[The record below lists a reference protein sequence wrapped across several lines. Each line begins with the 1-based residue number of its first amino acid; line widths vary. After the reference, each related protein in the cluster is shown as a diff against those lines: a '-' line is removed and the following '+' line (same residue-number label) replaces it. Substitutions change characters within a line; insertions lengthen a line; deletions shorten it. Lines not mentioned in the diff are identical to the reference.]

1 MDSLAT
7 RFNTE
12 VFDPY
17 LDMLK
22 AQYRFHP
29 QFSHAKHM
37 WEGQLTMEELVQ
49 GPYLEKAQM
58 YAQGEPLDKLSLHEK
73 TRATIKVRLGGRS
86 LYRHQTDALTLLLEK
101 RNAIIAT
108 GTSSGKTLCYQIPI
122 LDDLLRDPSPGLRA
136 IIIYPLNA
144 LVNDQLGEWEQML
157 EEHPHITFARFTGQ
171 TPNSQEQY
179 EERLKAV
186 IGEQLADEQ
195 LTQQEHQH
203 KVEQGLKEQLVRD
216 PQNRLNHREDIRAN
230 PPQVLITNFSMLEY
244 LMERPVDAP
253 IFQNARLKFLV
264 LDEVHAYRGVQ
275 ATEIAFL
282 VRRLKD
288 RLCVEKLIS
297 IATSATLGKPNDSES
312 ETRVCQFAAELFG
325 EDFTKPNPI
334 YGTAAQPQLK
344 SPAFHPT
351 VAQYIHAAESL
362 RTENEAAARQSLCP
376 DISVEPLAALLQRDE
391 NLYRLRKEILTKPVL
406 LREAARQLWPND
418 PQAEGGLQ
426 ALLEIVATAKQDET
440 HDDLL
445 PTRLHYFVRAQDGL
459 HVCLSRQCPARRDG
473 KPAFFVSRK
482 NENTPEGL
490 CPDCNQVDRRSNLV
504 EVVTCR
510 KCGYLY
516 GALQDLG
523 PRRAQNLET
532 GNDTPKPQF
541 DSFATELGWAADSF
555 WSYFSVED
563 DLPYPPQPNADEE
576 DGDQDDLFL
585 NPAELNWCVTCGKKS
600 DQGGGDNCQCASPY
614 LRKIQVFHRQC
625 HHSGK
630 PKDVSNLY
638 SQQKKLLTSCP
649 NCGARNGSGLEPV
662 RRFQESDDETGL
674 AMAIPLSHFRVSSGQ
689 AKAKPRKLLCFTDH
703 RQRAAAFPALLE
715 EETFTHDLGRMIVR
729 IICGQEKPLDLVSL
743 GEALAERADPQ
754 SGQHDPD
761 FFLPA
766 SRFPDEE
773 LDAKAKRNLWI
784 AETFSYF
791 GIPDSARESA
801 EDLGLVAVEYR
812 LKDNEKS
819 AFHELLSVAGLTPS
833 ESTAALQVLLGF
845 IRQRKAFTLPKGRV
859 EPDATAFGRVTADIA
874 YALHREGRSNI
885 QGWLP
890 RLNKN
895 GSYHDNFITDYL
907 RRLLNL
913 PPDETYRLGET
924 IWDFLTSQFLLIEL
938 KKKWK
943 LGHEH
948 LFVVKAPA
956 RYKCDRC
963 GIITAY
969 SVRQCCPRKK
979 CIGKLQACPFDASL
993 ENIIAGWVA
1002 GVGETQYTTLKSEEH
1017 TAQINKDLAKK
1028 IEDEFRAGGV
1038 NLLSSTT
1045 TFEMGINIGDLQK
1058 VLLRNAPPT
1067 SANYVQRV
1075 GRAGR
1080 GTDKNA
1086 VCVTL
1091 CRRTKYDADAWN
1103 DPPTRLMSGEVRTP
1117 TVFTKNRV
1125 IAQRHLNAVAFS
1137 RFLRIRVA
1145 EEQALGEMKQQ
1156 IPLEAFLPSDSRA
1169 KIPRGFQIN
1178 PVTPYLDFSEWL
1190 ETQTEEDIFQ
1200 TQVGQALLEAIDGF
1214 DAGQKETRKTYEK
1227 ILKDIGN
1234 ELSALMNERQ
1244 KLFNQGH
1251 TTESIDRAV
1260 KNLLRN
1266 DVISILAKRGF
1277 LPRYAFPLDVVT
1289 LETGWNRWVRDTDV
1303 ELSRDRGIAIAEFAP
1318 GAQVIAHKKVFTSAG
1333 LYVVSSTDKPER
1345 LWYAKCPSCEQ
1356 IRTARIQEEL
1366 VGDCTVC
1373 QRRITTQYIMP
1384 FVEPFAFS
1392 VKVGKNQG
1400 GAERHR
1406 RTSLIR
1412 QRQTLT
1418 HFIDSVE
1425 ESGFQDSGLFSI
1437 AMKKD
1442 GTLFRY
1448 NLGPENR
1455 GFILC
1460 PSCGYSL
1467 PQGGF
1472 KAKAQKHEKLRI
1484 SSGIADC
1491 ENKNLW
1497 RKPLAYGHE
1506 FRSFCLIARPSGHP
1520 PVESLAFALQKG
1532 LCQLLDIEASDIGV
1546 SWRWLTNRKAA
1557 DDSRA
1562 EIILY
1567 DRTPGGAG
1575 FVQDGFENWSQVVEK
1590 AREICGTCG
1599 CEAACY
1605 DCLKDYGNQSH
1616 HEKLNRSTV
1625 KEWLLNLDTVAAGN
1639 GQNVRGDL
1647 LR

>member
-1 MDSLAT
+1 MASLTT

-12 VFDPY
+12 VFDRY
-17 LDMLK
+17 LDLLK

-29 QFSHAKHM
+29 QFAHAKRM
-37 WEGQLTMEELVQ
+37 WEERLTMEELVQ

-58 YAQGEPLDKLSLHEK
+58 YASGEPSDNLPLHEK
-73 TRATIKVRLGGRS
+73 TRATIRERLGGRS
-86 LYRHQTDALTLLLEK
+86 LYRHQTDALSLLLK
-101 RNAIIAT
+101 KQNAIIAT

-157 EEHPHITFARFTGQ
+157 KEHPHLTFARFTGQ
-171 TPNSQEQY
+171 TPNSQEHY
-179 EERLKAV
+179 EARLKAV
-186 IGEQLADEQ
+186 IEEQLADEQ
-195 LTQQEHQH
+195 LTQQERQRE
-203 KVEQGLKEQLVRD
+203 VEQQLKEQLSCD
-216 PQNRLNHREDIRAN
+216 PKNRLNHREDIRAN

-282 VRRLKD
+282 VRRLKE
-288 RLCVEKLIS
+288 RLCVEKLVS
-297 IATSATLGKPNDSES
+297 IATSATLGKPDDPKSEA
-312 ETRVCQFAAELFG
+312 RVRQFATELFG
-325 EDFTKPNPI
+325 EDFIEPNPI
-334 YGTAAQPQLK
+334 YGTAAEPQLY
-344 SPAFHPT
+344 SPSFHPPVT
-351 VAQYIHAAESL
+351 QYMSAAESL
-362 RTENEAAARQSLCP
+362 RAGEEEIARQSLCP
-376 DISVEPLAALLQRDE
+376 NNTAETLASLLERDE
-391 NLYRLRKEILTKPVL
+391 NLYHLRKDILTQPVL
-406 LREAARQLWPND
+406 LSEAARQLWPND
-418 PQAEGGLQ
+418 PQAEDGLQ
-426 ALLEIVATAKQDET
+426 ALLEIVATAKQDKT

-473 KPAFFVSRK
+473 RPAFYVSRK
-482 NENTPEGL
+482 NENTPEGF
-490 CPDCNQVDRRSNLV
+490 CPACYPDRQSNLI

-523 PRRAQNLET
+523 PRRAQNPEV
-532 GNDTPKPQF
+532 GDDTPKPYF

-555 WSYFSVED
+555 WSYFSVEE
-563 DLPYPPQPNADEE
+563 DLPYPGQPNADEE
-576 DGDQDDLFL
+576 DEDQDDLFL
-585 NPAELNWCVTCGKKS
+585 KPVELDWCVTCGKKN
-600 DQGGGDNCQCASPY
+600 DQGEGDNCRCPSPH
-614 LRKIQVFHRQC
+614 LRKIKVFHRQC
-625 HHSGK
+625 HYSGR
-630 PKDVSNLY
+630 PKDNDNLY
-638 SQQKKLLTSCP
+638 SQRKKPLISCP

-674 AMAIPLSHFRVSSGQ
+674 AMAIPLSHFQVSSGQ
-689 AKAKPRKLLCFTDH
+689 AKAKPPRKLLCFTDH

-729 IICGQEKPLDLVSL
+729 IVYPQEKPLGFVSL

-754 SGQHDPD
+754 LPQYESD

-773 LDAKAKRNLWI
+773 LDARAKRNLWI

-812 LKDNEKS
+812 LKGTDKER
-819 AFHELLSVAGLTPS
+819 FYEMLSVGDLSLS
-833 ESTAALQVLLGF
+833 ESTGALQILLGF

-859 EPDATAFGRVTADIA
+859 EPDAPAFGRVTADIA
-874 YALHREGRSNI
+874 YALRREGKSSV

-890 RLNKN
+890 RRNKD
-895 GSYHDNFITDYL
+895 GSYRDNFITDYL

-913 PPDETYRLGET
+913 PPDETYRLGEK
-924 IWDFLTSQFLLIEL
+924 IWDFLTSQPLLIEH
-938 KKKWK
+938 KGRWK
-943 LGHEH
+943 LDHEN

-969 SVRQCCPRKK
+969 SVRQYCPRKE
-979 CIGKLQACPFDASL
+979 CVGTLQACPFETSQ

-1002 GVGETQYTTLKSEEH
+1002 GTSAAQFTTLKSEEH

-1028 IEDEFRAGGV
+1028 IEDEFRAEGV

-1058 VLLRNAPPT
+1058 VLLRNAPPS

-1080 GTDKNA
+1080 GVDKNA

-1103 DPPTRLMSGEVRTP
+1103 DPPSRLMSGEVRTP
-1117 TVFTKNRV
+1117 TVFTGNRV
-1125 IAQRHLNAVAFS
+1125 IAQRHLNAVVFS
-1137 RFLRIRVA
+1137 RFLRLRVS
-1145 EEQALGEMKQQ
+1145 EEQTLGAMKQQ
-1156 IPLEAFLPSDSRA
+1156 IPLEAFLPLNSRV
-1169 KIPRGFQIN
+1169 KIRGGLSQISSA
-1178 PVTPYLDFSEWL
+1178 TLYLDFPAWL
-1190 ETQTEEDIFQ
+1190 EPQREKDIFQ
-1200 TQVGQALLEAIDGF
+1200 TQAGRSLLPALGDFE
-1214 DAGQKETRKTYEK
+1214 AGQKETEGTYKK
-1227 ILKDIGN
+1227 ILGDIGN
-1234 ELSALMNERQ
+1234 ELSALMSERQ
-1244 KLFNQGH
+1244 KLFDQGH
-1251 TTESIDRAV
+1251 STKDMDLAV
-1260 KNLLRN
+1260 KNLLRS
-1266 DVISILAKRGF
+1266 DVISTLAKRGF

-1289 LETGWNRWVRDTDV
+1289 LETGWNRWSRDTDV

-1318 GAQVIAHKKVFTSAG
+1318 GAQVIARKKVFTSSG

-1345 LWYAKCPSCEQ
+1345 RWYAKCPGCEQ
-1356 IRTARIQEEL
+1356 VRTAQL
-1366 VGDCTVC
+1366 QDQLLGSCSVC
-1373 QRRITTQYIMP
+1373 QNSITNQRLRA
-1384 FVEPFAFS
+1384 FVEPSAFS
-1392 VKVGKNQG
+1392 VRIDKKSG
-1400 GAERHR
+1400 GSERHR

-1425 ESGFQDSGLFSI
+1425 ESSFQDSGLFSI
-1437 AMKKD
+1437 ALKED

-1448 NLGPENR
+1448 NLGPENK

-1460 PSCGYSL
+1460 SSCGYSE
-1467 PQGGF
+1467 PQRGF
-1472 KAKAQKHEKLRI
+1472 RTGKKHQKLRVL
-1484 SSGIADC
+1484 SEGAYC
-1491 ENKNLW
+1491 ENQHLW

-1532 LCQLLDIEASDIGV
+1532 LCRFLDIEASDIGV

-1557 DDSRA
+1557 DGSRA
-1562 EIILY
+1562 EIVLY

-1575 FVQDGFENWSQVVEK
+1575 FVRDGFKNWLHVVEK
-1590 AREICGTCG
+1590 ARAICETCG

-1616 HEKLNRSTV
+1616 HEKLDRRRVGEYLKSQ
-1625 KEWLLNLDTVAAGN
+1625 A
-1639 GQNVRGDL
+1639 
-1647 LR
+1647 

>member
-1 MDSLAT
+1 MDSLTA

-12 VFDPY
+12 VFDRY
-17 LDMLK
+17 LDLLK
-22 AQYRFHP
+22 AQYRFHS
-29 QFSHAKHM
+29 QFSHAKQM
-37 WEGQLTMEELVQ
+37 WEQRLTMEELVQ

-73 TRATIKVRLGGRS
+73 TRATIKARLGGRS

-101 RNAIIAT
+101 QNAIIAT

-157 EEHPHITFARFTGQ
+157 KEHPHITFARFTGQ
-171 TPNSQEQY
+171 TPNSQEHY
-179 EERLKAV
+179 EARLKAV
-186 IGEQLADEQ
+186 IEEKLADEQ
-195 LTQQEHQH
+195 LTQQERQRQ
-203 KVEQGLKEQLVRD
+203 VEEALKEQLAHD
-216 PQNRLNHREDIRAN
+216 PKNRLNHREDIRGN

-253 IFQNARLKFLV
+253 IFKNARLKFLV

-288 RLCVEKLIS
+288 RLRVEKLIS
-297 IATSATLGKPNDSES
+297 IATSATLGKPNDPES
-312 ETRVCQFAAELFG
+312 EARVRQFATKIFG
-325 EDFTKPNPI
+325 EDFIEPNPI
-334 YGTAAQPQLK
+334 YGTAAQPQLGA
-344 SPAFHPT
+344 PPFHPT
-351 VAQYIHAAESL
+351 VTQYLNAAESL
-362 RTENEAAARQSLCP
+362 RAGDEETAHQSLCP
-376 DISVEPLAALLQRDE
+376 NNTAETLASLLERDE
-391 NLYRLRKEILTKPVL
+391 NLYRLRKKILTQPVL
-406 LREAARQLWPND
+406 LSEAARQLWPND
-418 PQAEGGLQ
+418 PQAEDGLQ
-426 ALLEIVATAKQDET
+426 ALLEIVATTKQEGA

-459 HVCLSRQCPARRDG
+459 HVCLSRQCPARGDG
-473 KPAFFVSRK
+473 KPAFYVSRK

-490 CPDCNQVDRRSNLV
+490 CPDCNQAGRRSNLV

-523 PRRAQNLET
+523 PRRAQNPEAEK
-532 GNDTPKPQF
+532 DSPKPQF
-541 DSFATELGWAADSF
+541 DSFSTELGWAADSF
-555 WSYFSVED
+555 WSYFSVEE
-563 DLPYPPQPNADEE
+563 DLPYPGQPNVDEE
-576 DGDQDDLFL
+576 DEDQDNLFL
-585 NPAELNWCVTCGKKS
+585 KPVELEWCISCGKKN
-600 DQGGGDNCQCASPY
+600 DQGEGDNCRCASPH
-614 LRKIQVFHRQC
+614 LRTIQIFHRQC

-638 SQQKKLLTSCP
+638 SQQKKPLTSCP
-649 NCGARNGSGLEPV
+649 NCVARNGSGLEPV

-689 AKAKPRKLLCFTDH
+689 AKAKPPRKLLCFTDH

-729 IICGQEKPLDLVSL
+729 IVHAQEKPLDFVSL
-743 GEALAERADPQ
+743 GEALAKRADPQ
-754 SGQHDPD
+754 SLEHDPD

-801 EDLGLVAVEYR
+801 EDLGLIAVEYR
-812 LKDNEKS
+812 LKEAEKR
-819 AFHELLSVAGLTPS
+819 AFHELLSITDLSPS

-845 IRQRKAFTLPKGRV
+845 IRQRKAFTLPRGRV

-874 YALHREGRSNI
+874 YALHRKGRSSI

-890 RLNKN
+890 RLNKD
-895 GSYHDNFITDYL
+895 GSYHGNFITDYL

-913 PPDETYRLGET
+913 PPDKTYRLGET
-924 IWDFLTSQFLLIEL
+924 VWDFLTSRFLLVEQR
-938 KKKWK
+938 KRWK
-943 LGHEH
+943 LDHEN
-948 LFVVKAPA
+948 LCVVKAPA
-956 RYKCDRC
+956 RYQCDRC

-969 SVRQCCPRKK
+969 SVRQCCPRKE
-979 CIGKLQACPFDASL
+979 CAGALQACPFDTSQ

-1002 GVGETQYTTLKSEEH
+1002 GTGMAQFTTLKSEEH

-1028 IEDEFRAGGV
+1028 IEDEFRAEGV

-1091 CRRTKYDADAWN
+1091 CRRTKYDADAWD
-1103 DPPTRLMSGEVRTP
+1103 DPPNRLMSGEVRTP
-1117 TVFTKNRV
+1117 TVFTENRV

-1145 EEQALGEMKQQ
+1145 DEQALGEMKQQ
-1156 IPLEAFLPSDSRA
+1156 IPLEAFLPLDSRV
-1169 KIPRGFQIN
+1169 KIPGGLSQISSA
-1178 PVTPYLDFSEWL
+1178 TLYLDFPAWL
-1190 ETQTEEDIFQ
+1190 ETQKEEDIFQ
-1200 TQVGQALLEAIDGF
+1200 TQAGRSLLPALGNF
-1214 DAGQKETRKTYEK
+1214 DVGQKETEEAYEK

-1234 ELSALMNERQ
+1234 ELSALMSERD
-1244 KLFNQGH
+1244 KLYQEGRP
-1251 TTESIDRAV
+1251 TVDIERAV
-1260 KNLLRN
+1260 KNLLRS
-1266 DVISILAKRGF
+1266 DVISTLAKRGF

-1289 LETGWNRWVRDTDV
+1289 LETGWNRWSRDADV

-1318 GAQVIAHKKVFTSAG
+1318 GAQVIARKKVFTSAG
-1333 LYVVSSTDKPER
+1333 LYVVSSTDRPDR

-1356 IRTARIQEEL
+1356 IRTAPLQDQLI
-1366 VGDCTVC
+1366 GSCPVC
-1373 QRRITTQYIMP
+1373 QNSITKQRLKA
-1384 FVEPFAFS
+1384 FVEPSAFS
-1392 VKVGKNQG
+1392 VKVEKNRQG
-1400 GAERHR
+1400 SERHR

-1425 ESGFQDSGLFSI
+1425 ESSFHDTGLFAISL
-1437 AMKKD
+1437 KED

-1448 NLGPENR
+1448 NLGPENK
-1455 GFILC
+1455 GFVLC
-1460 PSCGYSL
+1460 PSCGYST
-1467 PQGGF
+1467 PQPGF
-1472 KAKAQKHEKLRI
+1472 KAGKKHKKLREL
-1484 SSGIADC
+1484 SGSTDC
-1491 ENKNLW
+1491 TSTPW
-1497 RKPLAYGHE
+1497 PKPLAYGHE

-1532 LCQLLDIEASDIGV
+1532 LCHFLDIEASDIGV
-1546 SWRWLTNRKAA
+1546 SWRWLANRNAV
-1557 DDSRA
+1557 DTSRA

-1575 FVQDGFENWSQVVEK
+1575 FVKEGLEHWSQVVRK
-1590 AREICGTCG
+1590 AQEICDTCG

-1616 HEKLNRSTV
+1616 HEKLNR
-1625 KEWLLNLDTVAAGN
+1625 DH
-1639 GQNVRGDL
+1639 VRKYLG
-1647 LR
+1647 

>member
-1 MDSLAT
+1 MDSLTA

-12 VFDPY
+12 VFDRY
-17 LDMLK
+17 LDLLK

-29 QFSHAKHM
+29 QFAHAKHM
-37 WEGQLTMEELVQ
+37 WEEKLTMEELVK

-58 YAQGEPLDKLSLHEK
+58 YAPGEPLDKLSLHEK
-73 TRATIKVRLGGRS
+73 TRATIQKRLGGRS

-101 RNAIIAT
+101 QNAIIAT

-157 EEHPHITFARFTGQ
+157 KEHPHLTFARFTGQ

-179 EERLKAV
+179 EERLKAA
-186 IGEQLADEQ
+186 IKEQLADEQ
-195 LTQQEHQH
+195 LTQQERQR

-297 IATSATLGKPNDSES
+297 IATSATLGKPNDPES
-312 ETRVCQFAAELFG
+312 ETRVRQFADELFG

-334 YGTAAQPQLK
+334 YGTAAQPQIE

-351 VAQYIHAAESL
+351 AAQYIHAAESL
-362 RTENEAAARQSLCP
+362 RTENKAAARQSLCP
-376 DISVEPLAALLQRDE
+376 DISAEPLAAFLERDE
-391 NLYRLRKEILTKPVL
+391 NLYRLRKEILTQPVL
-406 LREAARQLWPND
+406 LSEAARQLWPND
-418 PQAEGGLQ
+418 SQAEDGLQ

-459 HVCLSRQCPARRDG
+459 HICLHKQCPARRDG

-482 NENTPEGL
+482 NENTSEGL
-490 CPDCNQVDRRSNLV
+490 CPDCNQVGRRSNLV

-523 PRRAQNLET
+523 PRRAQNSEA

-541 DSFATELGWAADSF
+541 DSFSTELGWAADSF

-563 DLPYPPQPNADEE
+563 DLPYPSQPNADEE
-576 DGDQDDLFL
+576 DGDQDNLFL
-585 NPAELNWCVTCGKKS
+585 DPTELDWCVTCGKKN
-600 DQGGGDNCQCASPY
+600 DQGKGDNCRCASPH
-614 LRKIQVFHRQC
+614 LRKIKIFHRQC
-625 HHSGK
+625 HHFGET
-630 PKDVSNLY
+630 KDVSNLY
-638 SQQKKLLTSCP
+638 SQQKKSLTSCT

-674 AMAIPLSHFRVSSGQ
+674 AMAIPLSHFQVSPRQ
-689 AKAKPRKLLCFTDH
+689 AKAKPPRKLLCFTDH

-729 IICGQEKPLDLVSL
+729 IVEKHDKPLDFVNL
-743 GEALAERADPQ
+743 GEILAERADPQ

-766 SRFPDEE
+766 SRFPDEDE
-773 LDAKAKRNLWI
+773 DLGAKGKRNLWI

-801 EDLGLVAVEYR
+801 EDLGLVAVEYQF
-812 LKDNEKS
+812 KDAEKR
-819 AFHELLSVAGLTPS
+819 AFHEILATPALSLS

-845 IRQRKAFTLPKGRV
+845 IRQRKAFTLPKGV

-874 YALHREGRSNI
+874 YAFRREGRSGI

-890 RLNKN
+890 RRNKD
-895 GSYHDNFITDYL
+895 GKYRDNFITDYL

-913 PPDETYRLGET
+913 QPDDTYRLGEK
-924 IWDFLTSQFLLIEL
+924 IWEFLTSRFLLVEQ
-938 KKKWK
+938 KKRWK
-943 LGHEH
+943 LDHEK
-948 LFVVKAPA
+948 LSVAKAPA
-956 RYKCDRC
+956 RYECDRC
-963 GIITAY
+963 GIVTAY
-969 SVRQCCPRKK
+969 SVLHRCPRKE
-979 CIGKLQACPFDASL
+979 CVGKLQVRSFDASQ
-993 ENIIAGWVA
+993 ESIIARWVA
-1002 GVGETQYTTLKSEEH
+1002 GAGKPQFTTLKSEEH

-1028 IEDEFRAGGV
+1028 IEDEFRAEGV

-1103 DPPTRLMSGEVRTP
+1103 DPPSRLMSGEVRTP
-1117 TVFTKNRV
+1117 IVFTENRV

-1156 IPLEAFLPSDSRA
+1156 IPLEAFLPPDLRT
-1169 KIPRGFQIN
+1169 KIPGGLSQIGSA
-1178 PVTPYLDFSEWL
+1178 TLYLDFPAWL

-1200 TQVGQALLEAIDGF
+1200 TQAGRSLLPALGNF
-1214 DAGQKETRKTYEK
+1214 DAGQKETERIYKK
-1227 ILKDIGN
+1227 ILEDIGN
-1234 ELSALMNERQ
+1234 ELAALMSERQ

-1251 TTESIDRAV
+1251 STRDIEQAA

-1289 LETGWNRWVRDTDV
+1289 LETGWNRWSRDTDV

-1318 GAQVIAHKKVFTSAG
+1318 GAQVIARKKVFTSSG
-1333 LYVVSSTDKPER
+1333 LYVVSSTDRPER
-1345 LWYAKCPSCEQ
+1345 RWYAKCPSCEQ
-1356 IRTARIQEEL
+1356 IRTAQL
-1366 VGDCTVC
+1366 QDQLLGSCSVC
-1373 QRRITTQYIMP
+1373 QNPITNQRLKA
-1384 FVEPFAFS
+1384 FVEPSAFS
-1392 VKVGKNQG
+1392 VRIEKKSG
-1400 GAERHR
+1400 GSERHR

-1412 QRQTLT
+1412 HRQTLT

-1425 ESGFQDSGLFSI
+1425 ESSFQDSGLFSI
-1437 AMKKD
+1437 ALKED

-1448 NLGPENR
+1448 NLGPESK
-1455 GFILC
+1455 GFVLC
-1460 PSCGYSL
+1460 PSCGYSA
-1467 PQGGF
+1467 PQRGF
-1472 KAKAQKHEKLRI
+1472 KAGKKHKKLREL
-1484 SSGIADC
+1484 SGSADC
-1491 ENKNLW
+1491 ISTPW
-1497 RKPLAYGHE
+1497 HKPLAYGHE
-1506 FRSFCLIARPSGHP
+1506 FRSFCLIARPGGHP
-1520 PVESLAFALQKG
+1520 PIESLAFALQKG
-1532 LCQLLDIEASDIGV
+1532 LCRFLDIEASDIGV
-1546 SWRWLTNRKAA
+1546 SWRWLANRKIAGG
-1557 DDSRA
+1557 SRA

-1575 FVQDGFENWSQVVEK
+1575 FVKDGFEHWSQVVEK
-1590 AREICGTCG
+1590 AREVCDTCG
-1599 CEAACY
+1599 CEEACY

-1616 HEKLNRSTV
+1616 HEKLNRRSAHKYLEFQV
-1625 KEWLLNLDTVAAGN
+1625 
-1639 GQNVRGDL
+1639 
-1647 LR
+1647 